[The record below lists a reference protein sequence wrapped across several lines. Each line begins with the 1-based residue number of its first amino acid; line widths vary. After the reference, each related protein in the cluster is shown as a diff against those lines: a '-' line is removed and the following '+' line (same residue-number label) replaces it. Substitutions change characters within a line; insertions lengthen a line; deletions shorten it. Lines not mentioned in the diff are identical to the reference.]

1 MSKFQVIMIVA
12 VIAFLLINDFTS
24 EYKYIQAVG
33 SIFVL
38 AFIVVLVSLYQK
50 KAFTG
55 MAEIT
60 KEKLFVGQAA
70 QNSEFSSIQTKI
82 VSSSKITPV
91 QFAQVLC
98 DEELRLSLRFKNK
111 DLGEVDRLS
120 NTEKGLQ

>member
-1 MSKFQVIMIVA
+1 
-12 VIAFLLINDFTS
+12 
-24 EYKYIQAVG
+24 
-33 SIFVL
+33 
-38 AFIVVLVSLYQK
+38 
-50 KAFTG
+50 

-60 KEKLFVGQAA
+60 KEKLFVSQAA

-82 VSSSKITPV
+82 VSSRKITPV

-111 DLGEVDRLS
+111 DLGEVDKLS